1 MKSNDRF
8 NAAVKSVEDDL
19 NEAKRRIDNGE
30 PFNTT
35 AADMGY
41 TPVELRELLGA
52 PVEKVLPKSLAE
64 QLLFNLQFMGIMGM
78 AGRQDQR
85 DSHFVKCQELAQQLI
100 DAGH

>member
-8 NAAVKSVEDDL
+8 NAAVKSAEDDL

-52 PVEKVLPKSLAE
+52 PVKKALKNTLAQ
-64 QLLFNLQFMGIMGM
+64 QLLFNLQFMGMMGM
-78 AGRQDQR
+78 AGREDQR